1 MVPCLNGSHTFVF
14 AKAPLPLRLKV
25 SGLKAMREEALASV
39 GDIDWVDD
47 DDDGAQTSADAS
59 ASS

>member
-1 MVPCLNGSHTFVF
+1 LLSPKPNLS
-14 AKAPLPLRLKV
+14 LSLSLSPLRLQV